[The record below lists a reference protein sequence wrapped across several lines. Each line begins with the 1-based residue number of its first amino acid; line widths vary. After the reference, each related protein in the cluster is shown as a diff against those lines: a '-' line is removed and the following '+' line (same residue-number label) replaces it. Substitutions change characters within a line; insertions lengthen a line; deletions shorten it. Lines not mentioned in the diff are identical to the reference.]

1 MTSYEKSKVTGFF
14 LIIEN
19 IRMHSLINLNNDL
32 LSQKRLLDN
41 LVGFA
46 WFTDVLD

>member
-1 MTSYEKSKVTGFF
+1 MTSIKETMVTGFF

-19 IRMHSLINLNNDL
+19 IRMHSLIKLNNDL